1 MLEIKLKV
9 DAIDYDDAIELILPK
24 LAESESKLG
33 KVAKRHGGL
42 LKKMAHRFVKKK
54 GQRGTEEWIVTVVE
68 NKSDFLREK
77 LSAFLQEKGLRVDIS
92 EISVKSE

>member
-42 LKKMAHRFVKKK
+42 LKKIAHRFVKKK
-54 GQRGTEEWIVTVVE
+54 GQRGTEEFLAALAE
-68 NKSDFLREK
+68 KKSDLLIEK
-77 LSAFLQEKGLRVDIS
+77 ISAFAEEKGLHVHIT
-92 EISVKSE
+92 EFSVKSE